1 MQHLPAVEA
10 ELNSYLQGIIE
21 QWHKT
26 APPSEQEVRDHVRSL
41 FARLDSDEER
51 RYLQEKTVDLLEKAL
66 TFIRLDT

>member
-1 MQHLPAVEA
+1 MQHLHAVEA

-21 QWHKT
+21 QWHK
-26 APPSEQEVRDHVRSL
+26 APAPGEREVREHVRSL
-41 FARLDSDEER
+41 FARLASDEER